1 MKNKKVAGFTLIE
14 LLAIIVILAIIAVI
28 TVPIILNVIEN
39 SRVGSIKDS
48 AYGYKDAVSKYYITK
63 LYENQALE
71 LDGEYTITDGK
82 MTGNGM
88 NNVEIP
94 ATGNIPTN
102 GLLVYKNNILES
114 GYLIIDGYKVT
125 IENGEMKTTS
135 KDNNSNEEN
144 NTNTDFNAP
153 IEGTISITQDSEEWT
168 TSKVI
173 TITTTSTNANLEYQ
187 LGGTDG
193 TWTTI
198 TSGYQQTL
206 TENTTVYARL
216 TNNTETT
223 EPVNLVINKIDTIP
237 TLSITTN
244 SSCAGVHA
252 LSITANDQET
262 GINSVTCEYGDDLN
276 YGKIAEYKNGTCEM
290 NYTNKET
297 IFYKI
302 TATNGIG
309 LKNII
314 EDNVS
319 VGDNCSGGSAD

>member
-1 MKNKKVAGFTLIE
+1 MKNKKKKGFTLIE

-82 MTGNGM
+82 MTGSGM
-88 NNVEIP
+88 DNVEIP

-153 IEGTISITQDSEEWT
+153 IEGTISITQDSEEWSI
-168 TSKVI
+168 SKVI

-187 LGGTDG
+187 LGGIDG
-193 TWTTI
+193 TWTPI
-198 TSGYQQTL
+198 TSGHQETL

-216 TNNTETT
+216 TNNVETT
-223 EPVNLVINKIDTIP
+223 NPISLIIDKIDSTTPVITENSWLGGGGTIAF
-237 TLSITTN
+237 T
-244 SSCAGVHA
+244 VEDH
-252 LSITANDQET
+252 ET
-262 GINSVTCEYGDDLN
+262 DIIDVTCKYGSKGN
-276 YGKIAEYKNGTCEM
+276 YVNTGVLTKDTDNYYTCIM
-290 NYTNKET
+290 DCDNY
-297 IFYKI
+297 YQL
-302 TATNGIG
+302 TATNGLGQTSTYSSFGDCSI
-309 LKNII
+309 NI
-314 EDNVS
+314 
-319 VGDNCSGGSAD
+319 GGSN